1 MKLLLHKIIATGFGA
16 GFCPVAPGTAGSLL
30 AVAIW
35 YVLSLFFPFDTLL
48 LITGV
53 LILVF
58 TAVGIWSASA
68 VVPIWGEDPKKVV
81 VDEMVGMW
89 ITLLGVVEGN
99 LWYVLAAFILFRLFD
114 IYKPAG
120 IRKAE
125 QLPSGFG
132 IMFDDVFAGL
142 YGLFILLLARVFGL

>member
-1 MKLLLHKIIATGFGA
+1 LKLLLHKIIATGFGA